1 VTICTLAREGEHMV
15 NLTGTI
21 QTSPNFQLVATMIE
35 MFRSGRDA
43 HHLFSGVY
51 GQSTLRVGF
60 DGLARNSV
68 A

>member
-1 VTICTLAREGEHMV
+1 MV